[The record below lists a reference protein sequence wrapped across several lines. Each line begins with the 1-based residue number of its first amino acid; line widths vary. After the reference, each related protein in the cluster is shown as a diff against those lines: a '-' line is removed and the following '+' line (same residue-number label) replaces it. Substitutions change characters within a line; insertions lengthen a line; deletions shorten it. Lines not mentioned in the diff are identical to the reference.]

1 MKLSVFSRRAAGFTM
16 IELLVVIAILVV
28 LGTTAFVVVG
38 RAMGSGDL
46 AKCREHVEQLG
57 RLGLVYK
64 DERFN
69 YGRLPTSGM
78 DDKEKTELLDESE
91 GWWVALAQKSD
102 DYMLPA
108 AEGEPMKVSVIFHC
122 PADERSKVTDSMFE
136 ATPESVSYVSWSDAS
151 RYASDEAS
159 EDEEGEEVNPNAPI
173 RTARRSDL
181 AGMPWLSDGEPVRGQ
196 SVKDFES
203 FKRMVAPA
211 ATRHDN
217 KIVVLYA
224 DLSVK
229 AVDVSDIDDPQG
241 AAKIYREMAP
251 SMPDAADAGKVSD
264 EGKRRSGGKKSSR
277 KPRASRNEE

>member
-16 IELLVVIAILVV
+16 IELLVVIAIIVV
-28 LGTTAFVVVG
+28 LGATAFVVVS
-38 RAMGSGDL
+38 RAMGSSDL

-122 PADERSKVTDSMFE
+122 PADERAKVADPMFE
-136 ATPESVSYVSWSDAS
+136 ATPETVSYVSWSDAS
-151 RYASDEAS
+151 RYASDA
-159 EDEEGEEVNPNAPI
+159 EDEDAEVNPNAPI

-196 SVKDFES
+196 SVTDFES

-264 EGKRRSGGKKSSR
+264 EGKRRAGGKKPSR
-277 KPRASRNEE
+277 KPRASRDEE

>member
-122 PADERSKVTDSMFE
+122 PADERSKVTDAMFE

-277 KPRASRNEE
+277 KPRASRNKE

>member
-46 AKCREHVEQLG
+46 AKCREHMEQLG

-122 PADERSKVTDSMFE
+122 PADERSKVTDAMFE

-196 SVKDFES
+196 SVTDFES

-251 SMPDAADAGKVSD
+251 SMPDAADAGKAS
-264 EGKRRSGGKKSSR
+264 EGKKRSGGKKPSR